1 LLRRNSLLS
10 GGVSF
15 VVVSGSRARLELL
28 DGFEFRYDGEPVLL
42 PMSSQRVL
50 AFVALQDQPVLRT
63 YVAGKLWLDSTDEHA
78 TGSLRSA
85 LWRLRRS
92 GHELVEA
99 AGQKLRLAPDVSVDA
114 REATVWALELL
125 DGASDLPANGA
136 GRVPFLG
143 ELLPDWYDDWVIFER
158 ERLRELRV
166 HALESLC
173 ERLTACGRF
182 AEAMEAVQAAVK
194 LEPLRESAHRLLI
207 GVHLTQG
214 NQSEA
219 IRHYGLYCRLLRR
232 ELALDPSA
240 QMDELVSTLIPQ

>member
-1 LLRRNSLLS
+1 
-10 GGVSF
+10 VTT
-15 VVVSGSRARLELL
+15 SRACLELL
-28 DGFEFRYDGEPVLL
+28 DGFEFRYDGEPVPL

-63 YVAGKLWLDSTDEHA
+63 YVAGKLWLDSTEDHA

-99 AGQKLRLAPDVSVDA
+99 AGQKLRIAPEVLVDA
-114 REATVWALELL
+114 REANVWARELL
-125 DGASDLPANGA
+125 DEALDPPPNGV

-173 ERLTACGRF
+173 ERLTSCGRF
-182 AEAMEAVQAAVK
+182 AEAMEAAQAAVK

-219 IRHYGLYCRLLRR
+219 VRHYGLYRRLLRR